1 MGKELIEVSEILLKE
16 IDEMISNGY
25 YNSRAEAVNDAVDQ
39 MIKKYKLSKLKEK
52 SELQDKEKNYDREL
66 YK

>member
-16 IDEMISNGY
+16 IDEMISSGY

-52 SELQDKEKNYDREL
+52 EDLKNIN
-66 YK
+66 

>member
-16 IDEMISNGY
+16 IDEMINNGY

-52 SELQDKEKNYDREL
+52 SELQDKEKN
-66 YK
+66 

>member
-52 SELQDKEKNYDREL
+52 SELQDKEKN
-66 YK
+66 

>member
-52 SELQDKEKNYDREL
+52 EDLKNIN
-66 YK
+66 

>member
-16 IDEMISNGY
+16 IDEMIQNGY
-25 YNSRAEAVNDAVDQ
+25 YSNRAEAVNDAIDQ

-52 SELQDKEKNYDREL
+52 TEKLDNN
-66 YK
+66 

>member
-16 IDEMISNGY
+16 IDEMIQNGY
-25 YNSRAEAVNDAVDQ
+25 YNNRTEAVNDAVDQ

-52 SELQDKEKNYDREL
+52 ENIDKNL
-66 YK
+66 

>member
-16 IDEMISNGY
+16 IDEMIQNGY
-25 YNSRAEAVNDAVDQ
+25 YSNRAEAVNDAVDQ

-52 SELQDKEKNYDREL
+52 TEKLDNN
-66 YK
+66 